1 MAGNIAGTGSSGG
14 GKLLVIL
21 SFCHRIE
28 SRDVIGGSVGD
39 GLEGYRESIAA
50 VCPELGLETVE
61 LFRAGQNNQLIL
73 VNSGLIFRFPK
84 YGKGV
89 AGLRREHA
97 ILSAARPRLP
107 LATPEYIYHNLDD
120 GVGRALVG
128 YRKLPGSPLWPED
141 FRRIAD
147 EGTIDRLAADIA
159 SFLQALHAVPLETVD
174 IPPEPS
180 DSPAVWREMFAR
192 FEQVV
197 FPRLTAAAR
206 AWTTEQFDAFLGD
219 DEQFAFDNVLR
230 HGDMGSSNTLYS
242 AQERRVVG
250 MIDFGHAGIGDP
262 AVDFAGLYVCFGE
275 AFIRRCARVYP
286 LMDLCWDRIRFYA
299 DCAFLLEDAL
309 FCIEHE
315 TEEADKVVSE
325 INRRA

>member
-1 MAGNIAGTGSSGG
+1 M
-14 GKLLVIL
+14 
-21 SFCHRIE
+21 
-28 SRDVIGGSVGD
+28 GD
-39 GLEGYRESIAA
+39 RLEGFRESIAA

-97 ILSAARPRLP
+97 ILRAARPRLP
-107 LATPEYIYHNLDD
+107 LATPEYIYSNPD
-120 GVGRALVG
+120 GEVGRAFVG

-141 FRRIAD
+141 FERIDD
-147 EGTIDRLAADIA
+147 EGTVDRLAADIA
-159 SFLQALHAVPLETVD
+159 SFLQALHAIPPATVD
-174 IPPEPS
+174 IPQQPS
-180 DSPAVWREMFAR
+180 DSPAVWREIFGR
-192 FEQVV
+192 IEQVV
-197 FPRLTAAAR
+197 FPRLTAEAR
-206 AWTTEQFDAFLGD
+206 AWTAERFDAFLGD

-230 HGDMGSSNTLYS
+230 HGDFGSSNILYS
-242 AQERRVVG
+242 AEERRVVG

-275 AFIRRCARVYP
+275 AFIRRCARLYP

-315 TEEADKVVSE
+315 TDEADKILSE

>member
-1 MAGNIAGTGSSGG
+1 MQW
-14 GKLLVIL
+14 
-21 SFCHRIE
+21 
-28 SRDVIGGSVGD
+28 SVAERRWIVG
-39 GLEGYRESIAA
+39 EGMEEYRESIAS
-50 VCPELGLETVE
+50 VCPDLGLETVE

-73 VNSGLIFRFPK
+73 VNSELIFRFPK
-84 YGKGV
+84 YGQGV
-89 AGLRREHA
+89 AGLWREHA

-107 LATPEYIYHNLDD
+107 LATPDYIYSNLDD
-120 GVGRALVG
+120 EVGRAFVG
-128 YRKLPGSPLWPED
+128 YRKLPGSPLWPAD
-141 FRRIAD
+141 FRQFAD
-147 EGTIDRLAADIA
+147 EETVDRLAADIA
-159 SFLQALHAVPLETVD
+159 TFLQALHAVPLETVD
-174 IPPEPS
+174 IPQVPS

-242 AQERRVVG
+242 AEERRVVG
-250 MIDFGHAGIGDP
+250 LIDFGHAGIGDP

-286 LMDLCWDRIRFYA
+286 LMDRCWDRIRFYA

>member
-1 MAGNIAGTGSSGG
+1 
-14 GKLLVIL
+14 
-21 SFCHRIE
+21 
-28 SRDVIGGSVGD
+28 VGE
-39 GLEGYRESIAA
+39 GIEGYRERIAA
-50 VCPELGLETVE
+50 VCPELGVETVE

-73 VNSGLIFRFPK
+73 VNNELIFRFPK
-84 YGKGV
+84 YEKGV
-89 AGLRREHA
+89 DGLRHEHA
-97 ILSAARPRLP
+97 ILRAARPRVP

-120 GVGRALVG
+120 EVGRAFVG
-128 YRKLPGSPLWPED
+128 YRKLPGSPLWPAD

-147 EGTIDRLAADIA
+147 ARTIDRLAAGIA
-159 SFLQALHAVPLETVD
+159 SFLQALHAVPPETVD
-174 IPPEPS
+174 IPQEPS

-197 FPRLTAAAR
+197 FPRLTAEAR

-219 DEQFAFDNVLR
+219 EKQFAFDNVLR

-262 AVDFAGLYVCFGE
+262 AVDFAGLYVCFGD

-286 LMDLCWDRIRFYA
+286 LMDRCWDRVRFYA
-299 DCAFLLEDAL
+299 DCLFLLEDAH

-315 TEEADKVVSE
+315 TEEADQVVGE
-325 INRRA
+325 INRRAEGSS